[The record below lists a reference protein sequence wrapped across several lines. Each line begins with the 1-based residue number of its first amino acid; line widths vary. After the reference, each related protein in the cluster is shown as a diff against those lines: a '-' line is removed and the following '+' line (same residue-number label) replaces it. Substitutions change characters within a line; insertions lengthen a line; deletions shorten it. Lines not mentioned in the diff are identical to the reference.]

1 MNILADRP
9 SAKEMKIL
17 FISLVVWIIVTTLF
31 VGIRPEHGVMALLI
45 AVLFFSSQGTRK
57 LVVALL
63 PFALFG
69 ISYDWMRIVPNYEV
83 NPIDVKGLY
92 DTEKSLFGIMTS
104 EGLLTPNEFF
114 QIHHCALL
122 DFMAGIFYLCW
133 VPVPI
138 LFGLGLY
145 FTHQRTTYLHFALV
159 FLFVNLIG
167 FIGYYIHPAAP
178 PWYVMNY
185 GFEPILNTPGNV
197 AGLGRFDAFFGVT
210 IFDSIYGRNANVFG
224 AVPSL
229 HAAYMVVALVY
240 AIIGKCRWYVV
251 TLFSIIMVGIWGTA
265 IYSCHHYI
273 IDVLLG
279 ISCALIG
286 WLVFEYILMRIP
298 AFKRFFERYYT
309 YIK

>member
-17 FISLVVWIIVTTLF
+17 FISLAVWIIVTTLF

-122 DFMAGIFYLCW
+122 DFMAGFFY
-133 VPVPI
+133 
-138 LFGLGLY
+138 
-145 FTHQRTTYLHFALV
+145 Q
-159 FLFVNLIG
+159 IG
-167 FIGYYIHPAAP
+167 RAH
-178 PWYVMNY
+178 V
-185 GFEPILNTPGNV
+185 
-197 AGLGRFDAFFGVT
+197 
-210 IFDSIYGRNANVFG
+210 
-224 AVPSL
+224 
-229 HAAYMVVALVY
+229 
-240 AIIGKCRWYVV
+240 
-251 TLFSIIMVGIWGTA
+251 
-265 IYSCHHYI
+265 
-273 IDVLLG
+273 
-279 ISCALIG
+279 
-286 WLVFEYILMRIP
+286 
-298 AFKRFFERYYT
+298 
-309 YIK
+309 